1 MTREL
6 VKWKERGTKESSW
19 KCFYFLRRRRFIVL
33 LFKDLFIHAGSQNRT
48 TAVVGRL
55 SRIQLCTSSG
65 RLDNNRR
72 CQLDASL
79 RKESDW
85 NIRRRITALEASPPT
100 AFHLLHADKTRSS
113 LCKRRRRRRKK
124 MRVAAA
130 RLIRSGRHW
139 RPLSNFLLKKKK
151 VSGELIPNVFFIING

>member
-1 MTREL
+1 METWANFWRKNNHGRE
-6 VKWKERGTKESSW
+6 KEGPLWWLANLLNERSAGRKS
-19 KCFYFLRRRRFIVL
+19 RVGNVFISAETQVHCSP
-33 LFKDLFIHAGSQNRT
+33 FKDLFIHAGSQNRT

-113 LCKRRRRRRKK
+113 LCKRRRREKK
-124 MRVAAA
+124 
-130 RLIRSGRHW
+130 W
-139 RPLSNFLLKKKK
+139 
-151 VSGELIPNVFFIING
+151 E